1 MRSLAKDLILAG
13 LLLPGLLLWG
23 LATVQAAAAL
33 GTRWSCT
40 PLAQQTCRPG
50 EGCSSEV
57 PWLGETTL
65 YGGLESYRIDYCLSA
80 NEAICF
86 QGIFEQDVEGWPD
99 WGTLGVAAVERLPLK
114 RSYHGEHGFFG
125 SFDVNARTLLV
136 TTLSVLGETTVWLAC
151 TAEGS

>member
-13 LLLPGLLLWG
+13 LLLSGLLLSG
-23 LATVQAAAAL
+23 LATMRTAAAL

-40 PLAQQTCRPG
+40 PLAQQSCRPG
-50 EGCSSEV
+50 EGCSSEL
-57 PWLGETTL
+57 PWLGGMTL
-65 YGGLESYRIDYCLSA
+65 YGGLESYRVDYCLAS
-80 NEAICF
+80 EEVCF
-86 QGIFEQDVEGWPD
+86 QGIFEQDREGWPD
-99 WGTLGVAAVERLPLK
+99 WGSLGVATVERLPLK

-151 TAEGS
+151 TAEGL